1 MKKKLELKI
10 ELNSRKKLEFRQTL
24 ECLSEIL
31 LIDCSD
37 LNIQES
43 LDGDIFT
50 LSIQWESTTQMRQAL
65 RTKEFSILTGA
76 IKSLAK
82 STGIFIDDK
91 NIGND
96 ISKLMTL

>member
-1 MKKKLELKI
+1 MKKKLELTI

-31 LIDCSD
+31 LNDCSD

-43 LDGDIFT
+43 QDGDIFI
-50 LSIQWESTTQMRQAL
+50 LLIQWESANQMRQAL
-65 RTKEFSILTGA
+65 RTKEFSILAGA

-82 STGIFIDDK
+82 STAIRFDDK
-91 NIGND
+91 DIGND
-96 ISKLMTL
+96 ISKLMSL